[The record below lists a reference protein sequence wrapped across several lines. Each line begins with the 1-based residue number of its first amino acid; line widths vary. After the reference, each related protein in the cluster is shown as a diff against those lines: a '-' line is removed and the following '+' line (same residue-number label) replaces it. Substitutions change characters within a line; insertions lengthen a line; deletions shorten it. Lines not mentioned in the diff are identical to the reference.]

1 MNVLFRSIALQLERP
16 VDELDVTGMTLLG
29 HFSSNRRGGLVTQA
43 GLDDSLA
50 GKGWRRESII
60 APGGSWGLEHQR
72 ISIKEVS
79 VWGSGRGRRMVV
91 VVGWGGSPHCPNSDW
106 EQEEGSGTALCL
118 QLLWRRWL
126 LGGMA
131 KEGWGMGRLLTL
143 HLVWTK
149 SLAHSPLLSLCPGLP
164 CLRVP
169 WILSLSAG
177 TPTNSNLHRRTL
189 WGLSAL

>member
-1 MNVLFRSIALQLERP
+1 MACGWAACDRNDTAGVI
-16 VDELDVTGMTLLG
+16 
-29 HFSSNRRGGLVTQA
+29 FSSRRGGLVTQA

-60 APGGSWGLEHQR
+60 APGGSGGLEHQR

-79 VWGSGRGRRMVV
+79 VWGSGRGRRMVK
-91 VVGWGGSPHCPNSDW
+91 VVGCWGGEFPSLS
-106 EQEEGSGTALCL
+106 Q
-118 QLLWRRWL
+118 QWL
-126 LGGMA
+126 RARGGEWDSIVFAASLKKVVIRGMA

-149 SLAHSPLLSLCPGLP
+149 SLAHSPLLSLCPGHP

-169 WILSLSAG
+169 WILSLSPG
-177 TPTNSNLHRRTL
+177 TPTNSNLHRHTL

>member
-1 MNVLFRSIALQLERP
+1 MACGWAACDRNDTAGVI
-16 VDELDVTGMTLLG
+16 
-29 HFSSNRRGGLVTQA
+29 FSSRRGGLVTQA

-60 APGGSWGLEHQR
+60 APGGSGGLEHQR

-79 VWGSGRGRRMVV
+79 VWGSGRGRRMVK
-91 VVGWGGSPHCPNSDW
+91 VVGCWGGSSPHCPSSDW
-106 EQEEGSGTALCL
+106 AQEEGSGTALCL

-149 SLAHSPLLSLCPGLP
+149 SLAHSPLLSLCPGHP

-169 WILSLSAG
+169 WILSLSPG
-177 TPTNSNLHRRTL
+177 TPTNSNLHRHTL